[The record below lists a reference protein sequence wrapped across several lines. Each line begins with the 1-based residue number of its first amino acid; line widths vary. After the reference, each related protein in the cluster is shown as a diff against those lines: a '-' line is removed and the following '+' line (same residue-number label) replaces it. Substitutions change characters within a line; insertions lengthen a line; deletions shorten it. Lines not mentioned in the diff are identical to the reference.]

1 MNQLSINNMKITFLD
16 IYRKSKYKISKNTN
30 AGMGT
35 ANNYGTNLLA
45 KAQNILIKNS
55 IHYPPQNC
63 LYSMAVLRKQ
73 GNEVIYSDKLINNNS
88 DIYIFTTSIV
98 NHETEIE
105 SISELRKLTESLF
118 IVIGPFAE
126 CATEKYLQADNSNN
140 TKIIIGEPEGFFF
153 INWNSQIKRRLRCF
167 NLISIIPVSI

>member
-1 MNQLSINNMKITFLD
+1 MKITFLD
-16 IYRKSKYKISKNTN
+16 IYRESKYKISKNTN

-35 ANNYGTNLLA
+35 ANNYGTNFIA
-45 KAQNILIKNS
+45 KIQNILIKNS

-63 LYSMAVLRKQ
+63 LYAMAVLRDQ
-73 GNEVIYSDKLINNNS
+73 ENEVIYSDKLINNNS

-105 SISELRKLTESLF
+105 SIISLRKLTKSLF

-126 CATEKYLQADNSNN
+126 CVTEKYLEADETNN
-140 TKIIIGEPEGFFF
+140 TKIILGNLKGFFT
-153 INWNSQIKRRLRCF
+153 
-167 NLISIIPVSI
+167 